1 MNDRNERA
9 LHEEC
14 GVFGIYDRS
23 GSMDLVQATYGALYA
38 LQHRGQESCGI
49 AVNVDGVIRGYRDLG
64 LVNEVFAS
72 PRIAELPA
80 GAKMATGHVR
90 YATSGARSRAN
101 AQPMILHHYN
111 GSMAV
116 CHNGNL
122 TNAGTIRHELELQ
135 GCLFH
140 GSSDTEVIGYVIT
153 RKRLES
159 KTIEE
164 AVSKVMDVIEG
175 AYSLVIMSPTKLIAA
190 RDPHGFRP
198 LCIGKLEDGYVFASE
213 SCALDAV
220 GAEFVRDV
228 EPGEIVVADYDG
240 LRSIKDHCGKA
251 PHTICVFE
259 YIYFARPDSVIEGT
273 SVHQA
278 RVKAGK
284 LLAESHPV
292 DADVVVGVPDSGL
305 DAALGYSQQS
315 GVPYAIGFVKNKYI
329 GRTFIQGNQKQ
340 RENSVRIKLN
350 AVKATVQGKRVV
362 LVDDSIVRG
371 TTSARIIKLLRD
383 AGAKEV
389 HFRVSAPPFAYPC
402 YFGTDIPDQK
412 LLVATGHTNE
422 EICKIIGADSL
433 GYLSVDQAQQLAFNS
448 DCGFCTG
455 CFTGEW
461 PIPAPINDYVNVY
474 DRPLSESGKN
484 KRL

>member
-1 MNDRNERA
+1 MFDTI
-9 LHEEC
+9 HEEC
-14 GVFGIYDRS
+14 GVFGIYSEKTTDVAMS
-23 GSMDLVQATYGALYA
+23 AYYALFA

-49 AVNVDGVIRGYRDLG
+49 AVNDDGVISCHKSAG
-64 LVNEVFAS
+64 LVNDVFKKDTLDA
-72 PRIAELPA
+72 L
-80 GAKMATGHVR
+80 GQGQMAVGHVR
-90 YATSGARSRAN
+90 YGTTGSGGIAN
-101 AQPMILHHYN
+101 AQPMVVNHIK
-111 GSMAV
+111 GSMALA
-116 CHNGNL
+116 HNGNL
-122 TNAGTIRHELELQ
+122 TNSAELREALEMN
-135 GCLFH
+135 GSIFH
-140 GSSDTEVIGYVIT
+140 STSDTEVISYIIT
-153 RKRLES
+153 KERISAPSIEAAVFSAMYRL
-159 KTIEE
+159 K
-164 AVSKVMDVIEG
+164 G
-175 AYSLVIMSPTKLIAA
+175 AYSLIIMSPSKLIAA
-190 RDPHGFRP
+190 RDPLGFRP
-198 LCIGKLEDGYVFASE
+198 LCIGKKDGQILFASE
-213 SCALDAV
+213 TCALNTL
-220 GAEFVRDV
+220 GAEYVRDV
-228 EPGEIVVADYDG
+228 RPGEVVIADRHG
-240 LRSIKDHCGKA
+240 LRSLDSHCGIA
-251 PHTICVFE
+251 PHTLCVFE

-284 LLAESHPV
+284 LLAESYPV

-433 GYLSVDQAQQLAFNS
+433 GYLSVDQAKQLAFNS

-461 PIPAPINDYVNVY
+461 PIPAPVNDYVNVY
-474 DRPLSESGKN
+474 DRPLSKSGKN